1 MSFVRHILVG
11 AIAGAAATSALNI
24 ATYTDIA
31 VRGRG
36 ESDVPSRL
44 VKNIA
49 EAAGVGALASDDE
62 TTQHRRSGIGALMG
76 YANGLAVGVAY
87 GALRP
92 ATRDVP
98 VLLAAVAA
106 GAAAMALSD
115 VAIATSGASD
125 PRTWGT
131 AGWTADAIPHLVYGL
146 ALALSFDALAGSLDR

>member
-1 MSFVRHILVG
+1 MSFVRHILAG

-36 ESDVPSRL
+36 ESDVPSAM

-49 EAAGVGALASDDE
+49 EAAGLGALASDDE
-62 TTQHRRSGIGALMG
+62 TTQHRRGGIGALMG
-76 YANGLAVGVAY
+76 YADGLGVGVAY

-92 ATRDVP
+92 ALRGVP
-98 VLLAAVAA
+98 VLLTAVVA

-115 VAIATSGASD
+115 LAIAKSGASD
-125 PRTWGT
+125 PRTWS
-131 AGWTADAIPHLVYGL
+131 AADWAADAIPHLVYGL
-146 ALALSFDALAGSLDR
+146 ALALSFDALDR

>member
-1 MSFVRHILVG
+1 MSFVRHIVVG

-36 ESDVPSRL
+36 ESDVPSKM

-49 EAAGVGALASDDE
+49 EAAGLGALASDDE

-76 YANGLAVGVAY
+76 YADGLGVGAVYGV
-87 GALRP
+87 LRP
-92 ATRDVP
+92 ALRGVP

-115 VAIATSGASD
+115 IAIAQSGASD
-125 PRTWGT
+125 SRTW
-131 AGWTADAIPHLVYGL
+131 AAADWAADAIPHLVYGL
-146 ALALSFDALAGSLDR
+146 ALALSFDALDR

>member
-1 MSFVRHILVG
+1 MSFVRQIFAG
-11 AIAGAAATSALNI
+11 AIAGAAATSALNV
-24 ATYTDIA
+24 ASYADMA
-31 VRGRG
+31 VRGRAQSG
-36 ESDVPSRL
+36 VPATM

-76 YANGLAVGVAY
+76 YANGLGVGIVY

-92 ATRDVP
+92 ALRGVP
-98 VLLAAVAA
+98 LLLPAVVA

-115 VAIATSGASD
+115 IAITKSGASD
-125 PRTWGT
+125 PRTWT
-131 AGWTADAIPHLVYGL
+131 AADWATDAIPHLIYGV